1 MFNFPDH
8 QYDFSTNPCQYFEWG
23 KQKASTMSLT
33 VLVLIE
39 MFNAINALSQEKSLL
54 QTGLFLNPLLIIACC
69 VSFGLHLVIL
79 YHHDLGDI
87 FGVDPLSRNDWIL
100 CIGLSLPVIFID
112 EFVKIFVRRQSAAEL
127 AERQRGKSKKKV

>member
-87 FGVDPLSRNDWIL
+87 FGVDPLSRNDWNLI
-100 CIGLSLPVIFID
+100 IGLAAPFLLVD
-112 EFVKIFVRRQSAAEL
+112 EALKL
-127 AERQRGKSKKKV
+127 ALRTWKSTEKKSPKAP